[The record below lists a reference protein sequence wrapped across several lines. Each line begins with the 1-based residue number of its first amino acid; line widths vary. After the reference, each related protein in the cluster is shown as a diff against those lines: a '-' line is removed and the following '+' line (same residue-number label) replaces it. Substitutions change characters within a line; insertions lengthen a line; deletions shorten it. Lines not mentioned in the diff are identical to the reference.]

1 MIWCD
6 IIEVRLG
13 LSCFVFGVIWCLL
26 VWFGMI
32 FPFLGSNGCFVVWFG
47 YDLVLNDL
55 V

>member
-13 LSCFVFGVIWCLL
+13 LSWFAFGVIWCLL
-26 VWFGMI
+26 VRFGVI
-32 FPFLGSNGCFVVWFG
+32 YTFLGSNGCFMLWFG
-47 YDLVLNDL
+47 CDLVLNDL